1 MNNIVES
8 YLMFKANNI
17 CDYINI
23 LAEEIRKVSKIP
35 KQLNKLIY
43 KYYDLFVL
51 SNKNIDYELLK
62 KKTGLLNESD
72 ERLIIFYLLIE
83 FDMASMKEY
92 KDDEYYK
99 FYNFIV
105 NSIIIF
111 SKIENIIVGSKKKTY
126 DELISL
132 VLKDNIENVSNE
144 YIMLLDKLYNSLKKK
159 YNDSLKREIKLSENY
174 SSQNFMVTYTKVKRS
189 SELYFERLKYKNE
202 KLLNESRKDVVLV
215 DKEFGY
221 EFNMINLEMT
231 FMRIFRDTINGI
243 DRYIFVMIDDEVITK
258 KSNFDVF
265 VSLVR
270 LRFLKER
277 VIFLVNT
284 SLLEKYEERVNS
296 LILDDFKI
304 SYYKNSNL
312 TSYDVYK
319 FGGYLLVDYD
329 EMESGMKFCQE
340 SNLEIIINKVNKKDI
355 DKLNN
360 IKYIM

>member
-1 MNNIVES
+1 MNNIVEN
-8 YLMFKANNI
+8 YLMFKANNV

-51 SNKNIDYELLK
+51 SNKKIDYELLK
-62 KKTGLLNESD
+62 KKTGLINESN
-72 ERLIIFYLLIE
+72 ERLVLFYLLIE

-92 KDDEYYK
+92 KDMDYYS

-105 NSIIIF
+105 NSIVIF
-111 SKIENIIVGSKKKTY
+111 SKIENVLINSKKKSY
-126 DELISL
+126 DELLSSI
-132 VLKDNIENVSNE
+132 LKDNVDVINDE
-144 YIMLLDKLYNSLKKK
+144 YIMLLDKMYDSLKKK
-159 YNDSLKREIKLSENY
+159 FNDSLKKEIKFNDSYN
-174 SSQNFMVTYTKVKRS
+174 SQNFIITYTKVKRS
-189 SELYFERLKYKNE
+189 SELYFERLKYKSE
-202 KLLNESRKDVVLV
+202 KLLSESKKDIVLV
-215 DKEFGY
+215 NQEY
-221 EFNMINLEMT
+221 EYELNLINLEMT
-231 FMRIFRDTINGI
+231 FMRIFKDTINGI
-243 DRYIFVMIDDEVITK
+243 NRNIIVLLDDDMITK
-258 KSNFDVF
+258 KSNYDLFIN
-265 VSLVR
+265 LVK

-284 SLLEKYEERVNS
+284 GLLEKYEERVNN
-296 LILDDFKI
+296 LILNDFRI

-329 EMESGMKFCQE
+329 EMDNGIKFCQ
-340 SNLEIIINKVNKKDI
+340 SNNLEIIINKVNKKDI

-360 IKYIM
+360 IKYIV